1 MNTEITVRPDIN
13 PAVISAVELWAEAT
27 TDAAS
32 DRRADLLRDKT
43 HALTASAPRMGF
55 FAHVGA
61 WATPGHVTAL
71 DVKSWQS
78 YLEHEGLSPASVYAR
93 ISRLSSFFKWLL
105 SETGFKEHVHY
116 NPVDLARPK
125 APKAYQSDRTN
136 ALTDEEATALLAVVK
151 TDADKA
157 QWVDLAAKRD
167 YAMLRFYF
175 ATGKRRAEIATLTWG
190 DIKVNGGLIIHSKEK
205 GGLYRQT
212 QVDDPGVKR
221 ALFDYLKAS
230 GRWDAASDCPRLDP
244 DSPLWLRHDRGAKGQ
259 PVTSHGFVKAV
270 KRYAQRAGIP
280 DFHLHQTRHTVARMV
295 GELSGN
301 MADVQTVLGH
311 ANQAT
316 TKVYLA
322 RVAIKQ
328 DKFSGRIADKL
339 GLD

>member
-1 MNTEITVRPDIN
+1 MSAELTVRTEIN
-13 PAVISAVELWAEAT
+13 PAVVSAVDLWAEAT

-43 HALTASAPRMGF
+43 HALTASGPRMGF
-55 FAHVGA
+55 FAYVGRA
-61 WATPGHVTAL
+61 PGDVTAL
-71 DVKSWQS
+71 DVKSWQA
-78 YLEHEGLSPASVYAR
+78 YLEDEGLSPASVYAR
-93 ISRLSSFFKWLL
+93 ISRLSSFFRFLL
-105 SETGFKEHVHY
+105 DEPTLKAGIHY
-116 NPVDLARPK
+116 NPVEMARPK
-125 APKAYQSDRTN
+125 APKAYQSERAN

-151 TDADKA
+151 ADADVRE
-157 QWVDLAAKRD
+157 WVDLAAKRD

-190 DIKVNGGLIIHSKEK
+190 DLKVNGGLMIHSKEK

-230 GRWDAASDCPRLDP
+230 GRWDSQADTPALQP
-244 DSPLWLRHDRGAKGQ
+244 DDPLWLRHDRASAPGQ

-270 KRYAQRAGIP
+270 KRYAQRVGIA

-316 TKVYLA
+316 TRVYLA